1 MGTAERLVRTLYSIV
16 IWITSLHFYI
26 SIPLLILVMV
36 AVTGGTLYLYFVI
49 GRIPLYLVL
58 AVGLAALYILFSVIR
73 SVLVRVEDREP
84 GRSLPRDEAR
94 LLWGTAE
101 EVAERV
107 GTRPVQAIYITP
119 GAEIVILERG
129 GLLKKLR
136 GAGQRC
142 LILGLGAL
150 PGMTQGQFKAILA
163 HEYGHF
169 TNRDTAGGKLAVRV
183 RASVYRMAYSMT
195 TTGQAHWYN
204 PVWWFVNGFY
214 RVFLRITLGASR
226 LQEILADRFAAMS
239 YGVHDFVDGLTHIAR
254 QSLAFEMRASREI
267 EQATEQRR
275 GLLNLYTLSPLES
288 NSQGELETKVQE
300 VMSQPT
306 SPYDS
311 HPAVRE
317 RIELVKQLQAS
328 EKVGPGNQEP
338 VWGLLPSADVLQSEM
353 TAIVQKEI
361 QEQL

>member
-1 MGTAERLVRTLYSIV
+1 
-16 IWITSLHFYI
+16 
-26 SIPLLILVMV
+26 
-36 AVTGGTLYLYFVI
+36 
-49 GRIPLYLVL
+49 
-58 AVGLAALYILFSVIR
+58 
-73 SVLVRVEDREP
+73 
-84 GRSLPRDEAR
+84 
-94 LLWGTAE
+94 
-101 EVAERV
+101 V